1 MDLVLSLFPG
11 LGVFDH
17 AFAEEGYCVVRGPDV
32 VWQDDIRGWSP
43 AAGKFEGVIGGP
55 PCQEFSRL
63 RALGL
68 AQGHEPTFGNL
79 IPEFERCVAE
89 ARPAWYVMENVPD
102 APLPDIDGYD
112 RWPYMFRDHEVGGV
126 QMRERRFTLGLRE
139 PWHELASPWTMLEWQ
154 AGTPDAA
161 AITGRGY
168 LAPEYPSSAFSTK
181 PKHSVSAG
189 GTLFPAG
196 GRNEGEGV
204 LDAKKRIAA
213 IHGSD
218 GGEYKPGPG
227 NHGAALRRRLSV
239 EEMLEAQGLPVDYLE
254 HAPYTMAAKRKLV
267 GNAVPMAM
275 GRAVA
280 RVVRKAT
287 SGT

>member
-17 AFAEEGYCVVRGPDV
+17 AFTEEGYCVVRGPDV

-102 APLPDIDGYD
+102 APLPEIDGYD

-139 PWHELASPWTMLEWQ
+139 PWNALASPWTMLEWQ
-154 AGTPDAA
+154 SGTPDAA
-161 AITGRGY
+161 AVTGRGY
-168 LAPEYPSSAFSTK
+168 LAPEYPSSAFSTQ
-181 PKHSVSAG
+181 PRRSVNAG
-189 GTLFPAG
+189 GTMFPAG
-196 GRNEGEGV
+196 GRNTGDGV
-204 LDAKKRIAA
+204 QDAKRKVVIP
-213 IHGSD
+213 
-218 GGEYKPGPG
+218 GGDDV
-227 NHGAALRRRLSV
+227 RRRLSV

>member
-1 MDLVLSLFPG
+1 MDFVLSLFPG
-11 LGVFDH
+11 LGVFDR
-17 AFAEEGYCVVRGPDV
+17 AFSEEGFCVVRGPDV
-32 VWQDDIRGWSP
+32 VWQEDIRGWSP
-43 AAGKFEGVIGGP
+43 PADKFDGVIGGP

-63 RALGL
+63 RALGV

-89 ARPAWYVMENVPD
+89 AGPAWYIMENVPD

-112 RWPYMFRDHEVGGV
+112 RWPYMFRDYEVGGA

-139 PWHELASPWTMLEWQ
+139 PWGAIASPWAFLEWQ
-154 AGTPDAA
+154 DGGTPDSA

-168 LAPEYPSSAFSTK
+168 LAIEYPSSAFSTK
-181 PKHSVSAG
+181 PKPAKSSAG
-189 GTLFPAG
+189 STLFSDEPHTP
-196 GRNEGEGV
+196 
-204 LDAKKRIAA
+204 IAA
-213 IHGSD
+213 VHSSD
-218 GGEYKPGPG
+218 VGARKPGPG

-254 HAPYTMAAKRKLV
+254 HAPYTMSAKRKLV

-280 RVVRKAT
+280 RVVKAVREST
-287 SGT
+287 DGA

>member
-1 MDLVLSLFPG
+1 MDFVLSLFPG

-17 AFAEEGYCVVRGPDV
+17 AFSEEGFCVVRGPDV

-43 AAGKFEGVIGGP
+43 PADKFDGVIGGP

-63 RALGL
+63 RALGV

-79 IPEFERCVAE
+79 IPEFERCVAA
-89 ARPAWYVMENVPD
+89 ARPAWYIMENVPD
-102 APLPDIDGYD
+102 APLPEVEGYD
-112 RWPYMFRDHEVGGV
+112 RWPYMFRDYEVGGS

-139 PWHELASPWTMLEWQ
+139 PWSDIASPWARLEWQ
-154 AGTPDAA
+154 DGGTPNSA

-168 LAPEYPSSAFSTK
+168 LAIEYPSSAFS
-181 PKHSVSAG
+181 
-189 GTLFPAG
+189 
-196 GRNEGEGV
+196 
-204 LDAKKRIAA
+204 KRKTAIAA
-213 IHGSD
+213 MNGSD
-218 GGEYKPGPG
+218 GGAYKPGPG

-254 HAPYTMAAKRKLV
+254 HAPYTMSAKRKLV

-280 RVVRKAT
+280 RVVKAVREQAALA
-287 SGT
+287 S